1 MRALVAQVS
10 QETNSFNPI
19 RTELSDFS
27 IREAEEVL
35 VELTP
40 TGTIL
45 GGVLTE
51 CQARGIEAIPALAAM
66 ASPGGPVSDRAFDRL
81 SGRILQGAADNEFQ
95 FVALDLHGAMMTE
108 SRDDPE
114 GEILAALR
122 NALGPEVLI
131 GAGLDLHAHLT
142 ERMIEAADVLIPC
155 KKNPHSDL
163 RETGAEVV
171 RALLRCFEAGKRPR
185 RTFLRIPMLL
195 QGNTETHSGP
205 LEEAHRRLASWKRE
219 ESGALDASLCNC
231 QPFLDAEDM
240 GQVLLFSELAESGT
254 AATAIRDVALRL
266 WDRREEFRNAFP
278 SLEDALERVRQ
289 DPEARPFVISDYGD
303 RTNAGAPGDSTVA
316 LRRVV
321 ERYPDLKV
329 AMPLTDPWAVEA
341 AKRAGVG
348 AELSTR
354 LGARFTKG
362 VFEPYDFTGVVE
374 AISDGSY
381 RMRGPMMSGQVVS
394 AGETAVLESRNLKL
408 VITSRPARTQDVNF
422 YESLGL
428 KIADF
433 DAVFVKSGNHF
444 QLSYEGI
451 ATALKADTPGVGAY
465 RPGRMPRVKRA
476 PLYPEANAP
485 AFVLEVQEIAA
496 RPLAPAVPMDR
507 EKQ

>member
-1 MRALVAQVS
+1 MRVLVAQVF
-10 QETNSFNPI
+10 QETNSFNVI

-27 IREAEEVL
+27 VCEGNEILIEM
-35 VELTP
+35 P
-40 TGTIL
+40 DTGTIL
-45 GGVLTE
+45 GGILTE
-51 CQARGIEAIPALAAM
+51 CLARGLEVVPTIAAM
-66 ASPGGPVSDRAFDRL
+66 ATSGGRVSDVAFE
-81 SGRILQGAADNEFQ
+81 SFSEKILQSTLGEEFD

-108 SRDDPE
+108 SFDDPE
-114 GEILAALR
+114 GEILARLR
-122 NALGPEVLI
+122 EALGPDGLI

-142 ERMIEAADVLIPC
+142 DRMIEKADVLIPC
-155 KKNPHSDL
+155 KKNPHSDF

-171 RALLRCFEAGKRPR
+171 AALLRCFVVKTRPR

-240 GQVLLFSELAESGT
+240 GQVLLFSELAEPGT

-266 WDRREEFRNAFP
+266 WDRRDEFRNAFP
-278 SLEDALERVRQ
+278 TLEHALERVRV
-289 DPEARPFVISDYGD
+289 DPEGRPFVISDYGD

-321 ERYPDLKV
+321 ECYPDLKV

-394 AGETAVLESRNLKL
+394 AGETAVLGSGNLKL

-451 ATALKADTPGVGAY
+451 ATTLKVDTPGVGAY
-465 RPGRMPRVKRA
+465 RPGRMPQVKRA

-485 AFVLEVQEIAA
+485 EFVLEVQEITA
-496 RPLAPAVPMDR
+496 RPLAPAAPMDR
-507 EKQ
+507 EKP